1 MSTKK
6 DLTRREFVAGAGKAT
21 LGAMVAASAPL
32 ILPSRVL
39 GRGKKAPSDTVNIAV
54 VGFGSMG
61 SQNAQ
66 VLAQTD
72 HIGVVC
78 DVDLAYSERCVA
90 RLLTDAQSQSRPEG
104 LKLKEQF
111 HKAKRYTDFRDMLAK
126 EKHIDG
132 VVVATADHVHA
143 AIAKAAT
150 AAGKHA

>member
-1 MSTKK
+1 MNKS
-6 DLTRREFVAGAGKAT
+6 LNSSCGVCGAAAT
-21 LGAMVAASAPL
+21 PACFGCAATAH
-32 ILPSRVL
+32 
-39 GRGKKAPSDTVNIAV
+39 IAV

-111 HKAKRYTDFRDMLAK
+111 DKAKRYTDFREMLAK
-126 EKHIDG
+126 EKNIDG
-132 VVVATADHVHA
+132 IVVATADHMHA
-143 AIAKAAT
+143 AVAKAALE
-150 AAGKHA
+150 AGKHVYVQKPLTATLH